1 MALDEALA
9 AAEER
14 RTFCQTVPSMNAYQ
28 PLATSALE
36 VCVSATQVCLLYFSR
51 ATIATDRR
59 QHTGKNTSLLAVH
72 AVKRTAALIE
82 AGVDIPMS
90 PERRESLERFQRW
103 SLCE

>member
-36 VCVSATQVCLLYFSR
+36 VCVSAAQVCLLYFSR
-51 ATIATDRR
+51 ATIATD
-59 QHTGKNTSLLAVH
+59 
-72 AVKRTAALIE
+72 
-82 AGVDIPMS
+82 
-90 PERRESLERFQRW
+90 QR
-103 SLCE
+103 